1 MFKHKIKLIIVGA
14 LLAIGVAGPGSR
26 SEASLLLNTP
36 TGLAD
41 GAQFRF
47 VFVTPGTRNATST
60 SIGDYNSFVNT
71 QAGGATYGG
80 TVVNWYAIAS
90 TSAVTAKNNITGLQ
104 TTPIY
109 LANGTKVAND
119 LSTNS
124 GGLWGVTVATPL
136 QSPINYMLTG
146 QVGTGRNIWTGSNLN
161 GTGLSGFELGSG
173 FSFSAEGLTSGSDSQ
188 WIQQTIGSSATALS
202 LYGISEVLTV
212 QTSAVP
218 EPSTY
223 ALFCISLGVV
233 GFARRKMGKQG

>member
-71 QAGGATYGG
+71 QAGGAMFNDTIV
-80 TVVNWYAIAS
+80 TWYAIAS
-90 TSAVTAKNNITGLQ
+90 TSAVNAKDNITGLQ

-119 LSTNS
+119 LSVNA
-124 GGLWGVTVATPL
+124 GGLWSGSLAA
-136 QSPINYMLTG
+136 PINNTLTA
-146 QVGTGRNIWTGSNLN
+146 QLATFVWTGANPD
-161 GTGLSGFELGSG
+161 GTGLGGNELGTGGPIAG
-173 FSFSAEGLTSGSDSQ
+173 FSSESASY
-188 WIQQTIGSSATALS
+188 WILAMPGSSPEPLS
-202 LYGISEVLTV
+202 LYGISEVLTA

-223 ALFCISLGVV
+223 ALFSLGL
-233 GFARRKMGKQG
+233 GGLALLKRRQKKA